1 MHFLARELFI
11 VAALVTGTFGAS
23 ANTTT
28 SSHGDNA
35 SSSRN
40 IGDYVAAG
48 LGLVDT
54 TTREA
59 SSATATFTSTI
70 STGPSWSSSVDEP
83 VPASSHYA
91 NTSAS
96 GGNTVKVPLTSY
108 FASCEHATTDS
119 FGHKNSICHYGSTIV
134 TNTFTNTSWA
144 SAANADA
151 CWTEWNS
158 YWSMHKPSPATISVI
173 SYAVPETTQTT
184 PYVYTLGSY
193 ITDQTITSTITSTAP
208 TVADNGGFTQ
218 TMSQVVVTYTTV
230 LTEYLSAST
239 TSTSMYTRT
248 YTPWSQNFTLISASN
263 DANWPTP
270 SCTMPAIYPACQSQ
284 WDEYASHNIVPNPQP
299 LSAK

>member
-1 MHFLARELFI
+1 MHILARELFS
-11 VAALVTGTFGAS
+11 VAALVTRTLGAS

-28 SSHGDNA
+28 SSHSDNA

-54 TTREA
+54 TTQE
-59 SSATATFTSTI
+59 SSTVVSTSTNTVFTGS
-70 STGPSWSSSVDEP
+70 STPASVDGS
-83 VPASSHYA
+83 ASGTSRYA
-91 NTSAS
+91 NTTEV
-96 GGNTVKVPLTSY
+96 GGNTVKVPSTSY
-108 FASCEHATTDS
+108 FTSCQPATTDS
-119 FGHKNSICHYGSTIV
+119 RGQKYSNCDYGSSMV

-151 CWTEWNS
+151 CWTEWSS

-173 SYAVPETTQTT
+173 SYAVPETTETT
-184 PYVYTLGSY
+184 PYLYTEGSY

-208 TVADNGGFTQ
+208 TLADNGGFTQ
-218 TMSQVVVTYTTV
+218 TMSQVIITYTTV
-230 LTEYLSAST
+230 LTAFLSANT

-248 YTPWSQNFTLISASN
+248 YTPWSQNYTLISASN
-263 DANWPTP
+263 DPNWPAP
-270 SCTMPAIYPACQSQ
+270 SCTLPAVYPACQSQ